1 MVLDVFAAGR
11 DLVAPGSRSRDTLG
25 GPPHTPPGLPARPR
39 RIPAISGLPADKI
52 PGPYDVT
59 KLPYRV
65 AVLCYLFDEDDRLL
79 LLHRRKEPNIDR
91 YSPIGGKLELAEG
104 ESPHA
109 CAIREIEEESGLA
122 LDSDELRMM
131 GMVSETAYEGTT
143 HWLIFLFEVTRPVRH
158 AEIPNMEFDEG
169 VLEWVPAKRVSELD
183 IPDTDRRALW
193 PQVQRHRGGFFS
205 IHIDCREDPFT
216 WELLESMGGEP
227 G

>member
-1 MVLDVFAAGR
+1 M
-11 DLVAPGSRSRDTLG
+11 
-25 GPPHTPPGLPARPR
+25 
-39 RIPAISGLPADKI
+39 
-52 PGPYDVT
+52 
-59 KLPYRV
+59 

-122 LDSDELRMM
+122 LGSDELRMM

-143 HWLIFLFEVTRPVRH
+143 HWLIFLFEVTRPVGH
-158 AEIPNMEFDEG
+158 SEIPNMEFDEG
-169 VLEWVPAKRVSELD
+169 VLEWVPARRVAELD
-183 IPDTDRRALW
+183 IPDTDRRVLW

-205 IHIDCREDPFT
+205 IHIDCRDDPFT